1 MKALQRQDGV
11 ALLSVIMIMLVLGLV
26 AAWFAEAISGR
37 YAAAAL
43 DRLSRQADHAAA
55 TGLEWA
61 RDRALVA
68 GSCANTQIAYAGMT
82 VDISCAA
89 LQVNENGTL
98 YWVFDIAAD
107 ARHGSYGNP
116 DFVRRSRSARLAN
129 R

>member
-1 MKALQRQDGV
+1 MTTPQRQQGV
-11 ALLSVIMIMLVLGLV
+11 ALLGVIMIMLVLGLV
-26 AAWFAEAISGR
+26 AAYLAEAISGR

-68 GSCANTQIAYAGMT
+68 GSCVNTQIAYAGMT

-98 YWVFDIAAD
+98 YWIFDIAAD
-107 ARHGSYGNP
+107 ARHGSYGDP
-116 DFVRRSRSARLAN
+116 DFVRRNRRARLAT